1 MSVKNLILVG
11 GGGHCKSLIDIAES
25 AGYTILGVLD
35 IPEDADKEIL
45 STRVVGTDDDI
56 PAFVDKAEFIIA
68 VGFIKDP
75 STRIRLYNRV
85 KTAGGKLATIIASTA
100 YVSKYAALGEG
111 TVVMHHAFV
120 NAGARVGDNVI
131 VNSFADVEHD
141 SVVGDHCHVSTGAI
155 LNGDC
160 RVGARCFI
168 GSQSV
173 LVHGI
178 TVCDDVLVGAG
189 ALVVRSIVEKGT
201 YAGNPALLLTG
212 KK

>member
-45 STRVVGTDDDI
+45 STRVIGTDDDI
-56 PAFVDKAEFIIA
+56 PAFVDEAEFIIA

-111 TVVMHHAFV
+111 TVVMHHAVV

-201 YAGNPALLLTG
+201 YAGNPALLLAG